1 MLTLEHISFQAGDK
15 KLLQNVSVK
24 WQAGQMNL
32 IIGPNGAGKSTLI
45 KCISRQL
52 PIHSGKILFNENEIT
67 QNSFESLARE
77 RAVLS
82 QQIEVAFPLKVWE
95 VVMMGRYPHF
105 KNFATQADQ
114 QICEEVMR
122 FFDVWNFGERDY
134 LTLSGG
140 EKQRVQ
146 FARVLAQLWSA
157 QPTSPRL
164 LLLDEPLT
172 FLDIRYQIQFMKQL
186 KQLIVQQN
194 LLIVGVVHDL
204 NLAARFADTLTLLH
218 EGRVLASGATS
229 EVLTRENISTA
240 FQIEAEV
247 VAQPDGVIHLLFR

>member
-1 MLTLEHISFQAGDK
+1 MLTLDHISFQAGDK
-15 KLLQNVSVK
+15 KLLQDVSAQWHV
-24 WQAGQMNL
+24 GHMNL

-52 PIHSGKILFNENEIT
+52 PIHSGEIYFNKKEIT
-67 QNSFESLARE
+67 QSSFESLARE

-105 KNFATQADQ
+105 KNFATQIDQ

-122 FFDVWNFGERDY
+122 YFDVWSFGERDY

-146 FARVLAQLWSA
+146 FARVLAQLWTT
-157 QPTSPRL
+157 QPLSPRL

-194 LLIVGVVHDL
+194 LVVVGVVHDL

-218 EGRVLASGATS
+218 EGCVLATGLTT
-229 EVLTRENISTA
+229 EVLTRQNISTA
-240 FQIEAEV
+240 FQIEADV
-247 VAQPDGVIHLLFR
+247 VSQPDGVIHLLFR